1 MRRPAANFLLFCAFA
16 LAGAVAVA
24 QDYAGDGLGG
34 GEGTAALTPGVG
46 DASGE
51 AAVDPY
57 AEIRAQA
64 SARLEGLME
73 QVGGSCLSDSDCTSP
88 LRCIAS
94 ACAVPPAMTGEAP
107 ADTPVVRFRTEQG
120 VALYYLEVAQTG
132 AQRQRGLMHRPS
144 MREDWGM
151 LFVFAAEA
159 PLSFWMQ
166 NTYLPLDMVFLDDDF
181 VVVGVVADAVPLT
194 TDSRAVEGS
203 SRYVIE
209 LNAGEAARRGIT
221 AGTQA
226 ELLQADE

>member
-1 MRRPAANFLLFCAFA
+1 
-16 LAGAVAVA
+16 
-24 QDYAGDGLGG
+24 
-34 GEGTAALTPGVG
+34 
-46 DASGE
+46 
-51 AAVDPY
+51 
-57 AEIRAQA
+57 
-64 SARLEGLME
+64 ME
-73 QVGGSCLSDSDCTSP
+73 QVGRSCFSDSDCTSP

-107 ADTPVVRFRTEQG
+107 ADTPVVRFRTDQG

-144 MREDWGM
+144 MRDDWGM
-151 LFVFAAEA
+151 LFVFGAEA

-166 NTYLPLDMVFLDDDF
+166 NTYLPLDMVFLDDEL